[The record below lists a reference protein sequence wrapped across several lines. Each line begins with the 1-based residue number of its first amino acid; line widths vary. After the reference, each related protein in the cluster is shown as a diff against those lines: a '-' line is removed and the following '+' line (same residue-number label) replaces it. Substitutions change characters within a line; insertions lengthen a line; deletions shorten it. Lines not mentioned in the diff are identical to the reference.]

1 MSATNTLAN
10 VVQQLTLG
18 LGVAAAAAAVHLA
31 MLLHR
36 GIAVGPTL
44 TDFRSAIVAAAIMT
58 AVSTLDALSLSQ
70 DAGSLVSGHRP
81 FGSAHEND
89 LANSKA

>member
-36 GIAVGPTL
+36 GMPWVQP
-44 TDFRSAIVAAAIMT
+44 
-58 AVSTLDALSLSQ
+58 
-70 DAGSLVSGHRP
+70 
-81 FGSAHEND
+81 
-89 LANSKA
+89 